1 MPCRIRVS
9 CPSAHRA
16 HTGASSAHTALVCPS
31 PHCPAPGGRR
41 RPRCS
46 GLPEPC
52 LPPRPC
58 AAAMFRAG
66 PPNAPLSLSEGFNW
80 DGEAIF
86 PGTSPDDMYLQMQI
100 PVTKDNIQIFTS
112 LLVKNALARATWF
125 RTPHVLWPWVSW
137 GPWPWFLNSVQV
149 LLSSV

>member
-1 MPCRIRVS
+1 
-9 CPSAHRA
+9 
-16 HTGASSAHTALVCPS
+16 
-31 PHCPAPGGRR
+31 
-41 RPRCS
+41 
-46 GLPEPC
+46 
-52 LPPRPC
+52 
-58 AAAMFRAG
+58 MFRAG

-100 PVTKDNIQIFTS
+100 PVTEDNIQIFTS